1 MKLFLSG
8 SFTLTAALFC
18 FHLLKAQDETTNP
31 NGVFRYDIKNL
42 TTGKV
47 EVENAKSIVYGRY
60 RAYFGH
66 GPAGLYHQ
74 KAPHKDFRLMHTSP
88 EQVGQPLDMSRDYKE
103 RWEGH
108 GKLII
113 THTGIAGRREGQS
126 IQRTLSRI
134 PSQTSEI
141 DGAWRVEV
149 KDLTEPSVI
158 AGEHVVVRMGEYAGF
173 FVQNEG
179 APPLHAIYAEEVSPN
194 KYRVLFSTQSD
205 ESGSYL
211 NFSKE
216 YDGHWSDHRW
226 VENFVAEGTFLGH
239 PGHRIKRTYS
249 RMPN

>member
-1 MKLFLSG
+1 M
-8 SFTLTAALFC
+8 
-18 FHLLKAQDETTNP
+18 
-31 NGVFRYDIKNL
+31 R
-42 TTGKV
+42 
-47 EVENAKSIVYGRY
+47 
-60 RAYFGH
+60 
-66 GPAGLYHQ
+66 
-74 KAPHKDFRLMHTSP
+74 
-88 EQVGQPLDMSRDYKE
+88 
-103 RWEGH
+103 
-108 GKLII
+108 II

-134 PSQTSEI
+134 PSQSSEI

-179 APPLHAIYAEEVSPN
+179 APLHAIYAEEVSPN
-194 KYRVLFSTQSD
+194 KYRVLFSTKSD

-226 VENFVAEGTFLGH
+226 VENFVAAGTFLGH

>member
-1 MKLFLSG
+1 MRLFLSG
-8 SFTLTAALFC
+8 SFTITAALFC

-134 PSQTSEI
+134 PSQSSEI

-179 APPLHAIYAEEVSPN
+179 APLHAIYAEEVSPN

-226 VENFVAEGTFLGH
+226 VENFVAAGTFLGH